1 MSCSI
6 VVCCRITTCC
16 TRPALISAAVSGAW
30 LMADLIRNRG
40 DKSQLSPVEATML
53 VNRED
58 AIIIDVREQ
67 GEYAQG
73 HIPNAR
79 HIPAGELDRRS
90 KEMEKWKDHPVIL
103 CCATGARSSSAG
115 NALKKAGFAKVYN
128 LRGGMMEW
136 QKAGQPVS
144 WNDVAFDA
152 NATAVKF
159 RREMEKTF
167 QK

>member
-1 MSCSI
+1 MEFLQQNWYWA
-6 VVCCRITTCC
+6 
-16 TRPALISAAVSGAW
+16 ALAAVSGVW

-58 AIIIDVREQ
+58 AIVIDVREQ

-103 CCATGARSSSAG
+103 CCATGARSNSAG
-115 NALKKAGFAKVYN
+115 NALKKAGFTKVFN

-144 WNDVAFDA
+144 R
-152 NATAVKF
+152 K
-159 RREMEKTF
+159 RK
-167 QK
+167 

>member
-1 MSCSI
+1 MEFLQQNWYWA
-6 VVCCRITTCC
+6 
-16 TRPALISAAVSGAW
+16 ALAAASGTW
-30 LMADLIRNRG
+30 LMVELIRSRG
-40 DKSQLSPVEATML
+40 DDTQLSPVEATLL

-58 AIIIDVREQ
+58 AIVIDVREQ

-79 HIPAGELDRRS
+79 HIPAGEIERRS

-103 CCATGARSSSAG
+103 CCATGARSNSAAG
-115 NALKKAGFAKVYN
+115 TLRKAGFNRIYN

-144 WNDVAFDA
+144 RKR
-152 NATAVKF
+152 T
-159 RREMEKTF
+159 
-167 QK
+167 